1 MWSVMALLIGDRINV
16 PISRNTIA
24 WVLGR
29 DQTLTSTN
37 VFSRKVWVRN
47 ISKDMV
53 PSHTKGLLAIRS
65 LKFQEITAQQKSS
78 AAGMPARTWPR

>member
-1 MWSVMALLIGDRINV
+1 MLIGDRINV
-16 PISRNTIA
+16 PISRGSIA

-29 DQTLTSTN
+29 DQTLTSTS

-53 PSHTKGLLAIRS
+53 PSHIKGLLEIRS
-65 LKFQEITAQQKSS
+65 LKFQETTAQQKSN
-78 AAGMPARTWPR
+78 AAGMPART

>member
-1 MWSVMALLIGDRINV
+1 MLIGDRINV
-16 PISRNTIA
+16 PISRGSIA

-29 DQTLTSTN
+29 DQTLTSTS

-53 PSHTKGLLAIRS
+53 PSHIKGLLEIQS
-65 LKFQEITAQQKSS
+65 LKFKETTAQQKSN
-78 AAGMPARTWPR
+78 AAGMPART